1 MIYLFDDT
9 SGLYISKYINTL
21 EFTDVLVHVSAISG
35 GEVKLME
42 PSLRNAE
49 WIFIHKSFKDSE
61 GGPRE
66 VYDYVVNEIA
76 DYGDEVPLILFS
88 DEDRPEPQID
98 RDYKNLIEAYKK
110 SVFYSRLS
118 SFLENRRMS
127 GESKIDL
134 LLYGAGVEIE
144 KVAESGGR
152 ILTANRTKADGDI
165 IGLEDFSAADMMYV
179 INSARPNIE
188 IEYATL
194 MQLVEQGRVSAGTL
208 RRNINGIIES
218 FIVYGTNIHHWE

>member
-9 SGLYISKYINTL
+9 SDLYISKYINTL
-21 EFTDVLVHVSAISG
+21 EFTDVLVHVSAVSG
-35 GEVKLME
+35 REVKLME

-66 VYDYVVNEIA
+66 VYDYVVNDIA

-118 SFLENRRMS
+118 SFLENRRS
-127 GESKIDL
+127 LGEAKIDL
-134 LLYGAGVEIE
+134 LLYGAGVEVE
-144 KVAESGGR
+144 KVTESGGR
-152 ILTANRTKADGDI
+152 ILTSNRTKADDDI
-165 IGLEDFSAADMMYV
+165 ISLYDFSAADMMYV

-188 IEYATL
+188 MEYATL
-194 MQLVEQGRVSAGTL
+194 MQLIEQGRISARTL

>member
-9 SGLYISKYINTL
+9 NDLYISKYINIL
-21 EFTDVLVHVSAISG
+21 EFTDVLVHISG
-35 GEVKLME
+35 ISGREVKLME

-127 GESKIDL
+127 GETKIDL
-134 LLYGAGVEIE
+134 LLYGAGVEID
-144 KVAESGGR
+144 KVTESGTR
-152 ILTANRTKADGDI
+152 ILTANRTKDDDDI
-165 IGLEDFSAADMMYV
+165 IRLEDFSAADMMYV

-194 MQLVEQGRVSAGTL
+194 MQLIEQGRISARTL

>member
-9 SGLYISKYINTL
+9 SDLYISKYINTL

-35 GEVKLME
+35 REVKLME
-42 PSLRNAE
+42 PSLRGAE

-66 VYDYVVNEIA
+66 VYDYVVNDIA

-118 SFLENRRMS
+118 SFLENRRS
-127 GESKIDL
+127 LGEAKIDL
-134 LLYGAGVEIE
+134 LLYGAGVEVE
-144 KVAESGGR
+144 KVTESGGR
-152 ILTANRTKADGDI
+152 ILTSNRTKADNDI
-165 IGLEDFSAADMMYV
+165 ISLDDFSAADMMYV

-188 IEYATL
+188 MEYATL
-194 MQLVEQGRVSAGTL
+194 MQLIEQGRISARTL

>member
-9 SGLYISKYINTL
+9 SDLYISKYINTL
-21 EFTDVLVHVSAISG
+21 EFTDVLVHVSAVSG
-35 GEVKLME
+35 REVKLME

-66 VYDYVVNEIA
+66 VYDYVVNDIA

-98 RDYKNLIEAYKK
+98 RDYKNLIESYKK

-118 SFLENRRMS
+118 SFLENRRS
-127 GESKIDL
+127 LGEAKIDL
-134 LLYGAGVEIE
+134 LLYGAGVEVE
-144 KVAESGGR
+144 KVTESGGR
-152 ILTANRTKADGDI
+152 ILTSNRTKADDDI
-165 IGLEDFSAADMMYV
+165 ISLNDFSAADMMYV

-188 IEYATL
+188 MEYATL
-194 MQLVEQGRVSAGTL
+194 MQLIEQGRISARTL

>member
-110 SVFYSRLS
+110 SVFYSHLS

-127 GESKIDL
+127 GEAKIDL

-144 KVAESGGR
+144 KVTESGGR

-194 MQLVEQGRVSAGTL
+194 MQLVEQGKVSAGAL

>member
-9 SGLYISKYINTL
+9 SDLYISKYINTL
-21 EFTDVLVHVSAISG
+21 EFTDVLVHVSAVSG
-35 GEVKLME
+35 REVKLME
-42 PSLRNAE
+42 PSLRGAE

-66 VYDYVVNEIA
+66 VYDYVVNDIA

-118 SFLENRRMS
+118 SFLENRRS
-127 GESKIDL
+127 LGEAKIDL
-134 LLYGAGVEIE
+134 LLYGAGVEVE
-144 KVAESGGR
+144 KVTESGGR
-152 ILTANRTKADGDI
+152 ILTSNRTKADNDI
-165 IGLEDFSAADMMYV
+165 ISLDDFSAADMMYV

-188 IEYATL
+188 MEYATL
-194 MQLVEQGRVSAGTL
+194 MQLIEQGRISARTL

>member
-9 SGLYISKYINTL
+9 SDLYISKYINTL
-21 EFTDVLVHVSAISG
+21 EFTDVLVHVSAVSG
-35 GEVKLME
+35 REVKLME
-42 PSLRNAE
+42 PSLRGAE

-66 VYDYVVNEIA
+66 VYDYVVNDIA

-118 SFLENRRMS
+118 SFLENRRS
-127 GESKIDL
+127 LGEAKIDL
-134 LLYGAGVEIE
+134 LLYGAGVEVE
-144 KVAESGGR
+144 KVTESGGR
-152 ILTANRTKADGDI
+152 ILTSNRTKADNDI
-165 IGLEDFSAADMMYV
+165 ISLDDFSAADMMYV

-188 IEYATL
+188 MEYATL
-194 MQLVEQGRVSAGTL
+194 MQLVEQGRISARTL

>member
-9 SGLYISKYINTL
+9 SDLYISKYINIL
-21 EFTDVLVHVSAISG
+21 EFTDVLVHISG
-35 GEVKLME
+35 ISGREVKLME

-66 VYDYVVNEIA
+66 VYDYVVNDIA

-127 GESKIDL
+127 GETKIDL
-134 LLYGAGVEIE
+134 LLYGAGVEID
-144 KVAESGGR
+144 KVAESGTR
-152 ILTANRTKADGDI
+152 ILTANRTKDDDDI
-165 IGLEDFSAADMMYV
+165 IRLEDFSAADMMYV

-194 MQLVEQGRVSAGTL
+194 MQLIEQGRISARTL

>member
-9 SGLYISKYINTL
+9 SDLYISKYINTL
-21 EFTDVLVHVSAISG
+21 EFTDVLVHVSAVSG
-35 GEVKLME
+35 REVKLME
-42 PSLRNAE
+42 PSLRGAE

-66 VYDYVVNEIA
+66 VYDYVVNDIA

-118 SFLENRRMS
+118 SFLENRRS
-127 GESKIDL
+127 LGEAKIDL
-134 LLYGAGVEIE
+134 LLYGAGVEVE
-144 KVAESGGR
+144 KVTESGGR
-152 ILTANRTKADGDI
+152 ILTSKRTKADNDI
-165 IGLEDFSAADMMYV
+165 ISLDDFSAADMMYV

-188 IEYATL
+188 MEYATL
-194 MQLVEQGRVSAGTL
+194 MQLIEQGRISARTL

>member
-9 SGLYISKYINTL
+9 SDLYISKYINTL

-127 GESKIDL
+127 GEAKIDL
-134 LLYGAGVEIE
+134 LLYGSGVEIE

-165 IGLEDFSAADMMYV
+165 ISLEDFSAADMMYV

-194 MQLVEQGRVSAGTL
+194 MQLVEQGRVSAGEL